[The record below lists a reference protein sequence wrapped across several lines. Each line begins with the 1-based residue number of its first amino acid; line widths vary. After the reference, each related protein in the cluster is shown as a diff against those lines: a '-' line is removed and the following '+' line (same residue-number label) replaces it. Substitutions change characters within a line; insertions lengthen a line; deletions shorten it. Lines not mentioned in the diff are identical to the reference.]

1 LGFEFEN
8 AMGSKNIRAAVF
20 WTCLLILIVW
30 DFHVSA
36 PIDLR
41 FEPPLI
47 AAGSGKAS
55 SGAHCAIVSD

>member
-1 LGFEFEN
+1 
-8 AMGSKNIRAAVF
+8 MGSKNIRAAVF